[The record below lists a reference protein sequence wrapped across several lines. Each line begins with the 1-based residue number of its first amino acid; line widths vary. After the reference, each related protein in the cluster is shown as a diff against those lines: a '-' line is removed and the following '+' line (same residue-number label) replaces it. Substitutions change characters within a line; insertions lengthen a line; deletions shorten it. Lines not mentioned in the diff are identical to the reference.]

1 MRRIKKI
8 ANKFVNFVRDA
19 KERIVVTIIML
30 YILSTSAFASD
41 IASSKLATGTEKLI
55 KDATAWL
62 LVVAPLVTVAA
73 LIYFAIRKGI
83 ADELDHKKWNSRMIT
98 AVICGGIAVLAS
110 VIVNLIMDY
119 YR

>member
-1 MRRIKKI
+1 MNRIKKI
-8 ANKFVNFVRDA
+8 TRKFINFIKNTKD
-19 KERIVVTIIML
+19 RICVTVIML
-30 YILSTSAFASD
+30 ILMTSPVSAS
-41 IASSKLATGTEKLI
+41 IATSKLATGTEKLI

-83 ADELDHKKWNSRMIT
+83 SDELDHKKWNSRMIT

-110 VIVNLIMDY
+110 VIVNLVMDY
-119 YR
+119 YK